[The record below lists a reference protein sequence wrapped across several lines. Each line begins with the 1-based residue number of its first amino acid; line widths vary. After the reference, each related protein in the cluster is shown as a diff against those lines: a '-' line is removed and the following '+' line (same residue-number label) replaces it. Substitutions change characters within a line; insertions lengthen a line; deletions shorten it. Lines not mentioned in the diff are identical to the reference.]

1 MGPKTSDSF
10 IFEYEDSREEKLI
23 MRGKLTTLAM
33 AALVAV
39 VPGVA
44 IGQID
49 SCPDTFDSPFVLLPT
64 VSGGDDNTIGADV
77 DTAGLVG
84 DVDFCGALD
93 TIFCSLGPLEAIA
106 PEVGDFAN
114 LVKCESADINGPI
127 DPEAE
132 IPVSGNGIPDGTHE
146 LAVIG
151 AVLNDPAFDQNGL
164 THADVLAAWD
174 SNFEL
179 IRDLTV
185 EALVAEGY
193 WSLVPSVAPFLVD
206 SLAYALG
213 AYALIGDAETSAAIN
228 ELFALLGDLGIDPP
242 DPSAIAT
249 VPGFFGKT
257 DDADGDGLTNQGE
270 FDASSSGTEYVAFA
284 LDPNEPG
291 AGPIDPGDEGV
302 NVVGP
307 GMVEEATAV
316 ELRVRAADGITPLS
330 TQWQKLV
337 GGEFQDMAGE
347 TGTSLIFDAVTLDD
361 EGFYRAVITIDDG
374 TKAIVELESTPF
386 FLNVVPEGELPLAGG
401 LGLGLLAG
409 VCAIAGAA
417 SLRRRK

>member
-1 MGPKTSDSF
+1 MH
-10 IFEYEDSREEKLI
+10 
-23 MRGKLTTLAM
+23 GKLTTLAM
-33 AALVAV
+33 AALVAL

-49 SCPDTFDSPFVLLPT
+49 SCPDPFDNPIVLLPT
-64 VSGGDDNTIGADV
+64 ISGGDENTIGADV
-77 DTAGLVG
+77 ATGEVVG

-93 TIFCSLGPLEAIA
+93 TVFCSLGPLTGLL
-106 PEVGDFAN
+106 PEVADFAN
-114 LVKCESADINGPI
+114 LVKCEFADINGPI

-151 AVLNDPAFDQNGL
+151 AVLNDTSFDQNGL

-193 WSLVPSVAPFLVD
+193 WSLVPGVAPFLVD
-206 SLAYALG
+206 SLAYSLAG
-213 AYALIGDAETSAAIN
+213 YALIGDAETSAAIN
-228 ELFALLGDLGIDPP
+228 ELFALLADLGIDPP

-249 VPGFFGKT
+249 VPGFFGKN

-270 FDASSSGTEYVAFA
+270 FDASTSGTEYVTFA
-284 LDPNEPG
+284 LDPNQPG
-291 AGPIDPGDEGV
+291 EAPPVDPGDEGV
-302 NVVGP
+302 NIVGP
-307 GMVEEATAV
+307 GMVEETSAV
-316 ELRVRAADGITPLS
+316 ELRLRVADGITPLS

-337 GGEFQDMAGE
+337 GGEFQDLTGE
-347 TGTSLIFDAVTLDD
+347 TGTSLIFDAITLDD
-361 EGFYRAVITIDDG
+361 EGFYRAVITVDDG
-374 TKAIVELESTPF
+374 TKAIVELESSAF